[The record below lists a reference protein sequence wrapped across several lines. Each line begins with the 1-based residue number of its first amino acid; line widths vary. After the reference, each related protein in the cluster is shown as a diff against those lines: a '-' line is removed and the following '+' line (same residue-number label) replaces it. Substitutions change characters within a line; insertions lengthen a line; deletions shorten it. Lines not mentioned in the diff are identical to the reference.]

1 MKLFLSEHILQT
13 ALCLKLRTAVLVATS
28 RFTDVHSRYARTSAL
43 HGGAG
48 FLRFVFVFL
57 AISFVAS
64 QSFSLSRFSG
74 NAAASAAESQNTASS
89 QNGNSSAGGKTS
101 TGGVTLSPASASSPS
116 DTPLHLGNPSRA
128 VSNAKNETDYL
139 LEKST
144 YALSYNN
151 KTYNANWVA
160 WHLSADDFG
169 KANRDNFFY
178 EDSSL
183 PKNWYAVKYNDFR
196 FSEYGFERG
205 HLCPSADRTADAEMN
220 TETFHMTNIVPQA
233 PDNNQGVWN
242 DLEMYARKLAREGKE
257 LYIFA
262 GTYGV
267 GGTSDKGTFD
277 SIPLKNGRGKIT
289 VPAYTWKIIIV
300 LPKGDNDISRITAK
314 TETIAVMVPNVQGCG
329 KNGSWQQYKVSID
342 DIENATGL
350 DFLDLLDDKIE
361 DAIEARK

>member
-28 RFTDVHSRYARTSAL
+28 PFANAHSRYARTAGL

-64 QSFSLSRFSG
+64 PSFSLSRFSDE
-74 NAAASAAESQNTASS
+74 SA
-89 QNGNSSAGGKTS
+89 
-101 TGGVTLSPASASSPS
+101 GGVTLSPASASSPS

-242 DLEMYARKLAREGKE
+242 DLEMYARKLARDGNE

-267 GGTSDKGTFD
+267 GGTSDKGTFE